1 MFIKNNFT
9 LAMYT
14 FSFGDGSLVKTS
26 STILECKNF
35 KTQTH
40 CAPFGPSF
48 LYFKIYE
55 NSNKVDIIL
64 IF

>member
-40 CAPFGPSF
+40 CAPSDRHSYTLKFMKTP
-48 LYFKIYE
+48 IR
-55 NSNKVDIIL
+55 
-64 IF
+64 